1 MGGGG
6 VRLAGTCR
14 VDAVARQRGAGR
26 AAVARNTIG
35 VAEVL
40 RLGSDGLFSAKKEH
54 TGLIENFD
62 RTSHY
67 WSLLALH
74 YQQQQQFPASAY
86 EAYGS
91 GVNVDFTMGTSSSY
105 TGSGVKWPYKNKG

>member
-6 VRLAGTCR
+6 VRLAGPWQ

-26 AAVARNTIG
+26 PVVARNTIG

-40 RLGSDGLFSAKKEH
+40 RLGSNGLFSAKKEH

-62 RTSHY
+62 RTS
-67 WSLLALH
+67 
-74 YQQQQQFPASAY
+74 P
-86 EAYGS
+86 
-91 GVNVDFTMGTSSSY
+91 TR
-105 TGSGVKWPYKNKG
+105 